1 MAGMDRFRSAKGH
14 RHPRVEVG
22 DSVSMPLL
30 WRDRKIAPPL
40 AYLATV
46 ASVNSGRA
54 AAVALSL
61 RVVSAVIL
69 LTAATGCRASP
80 AAQQQ
85 NDPANVPL
93 GRPAV
98 IAESPH
104 DPSAFTE
111 GLVFDGPALY
121 ESTGQLGQSQLREL
135 DPASGTV
142 LRAAPLPP
150 DFFGEGT
157 AVVGDRIW
165 QLTWKN
171 GVAIEWD
178 KASFTPLRQVPVS
191 GEGWGLCYDGNRLVR
206 SDGTDRLRFHDP
218 TSFAEIGSV
227 PVTYQGKPF
236 TGLNELECVDGQV
249 WANVFP
255 TDLIARIDPAAG
267 KVTAVV
273 DATGLLDAAP
283 RAQAKELN
291 GIAYA
296 GADEFLLTGKYWP
309 ATFRV
314 RFDVAGAK

>member
-1 MAGMDRFRSAKGH
+1 VKVAIAK
-14 RHPRVEVG
+14 
-22 DSVSMPLL
+22 
-30 WRDRKIAPPL
+30 RDPNISPPL
-40 AYLATV
+40 GYPATV
-46 ASVNSGRA
+46 ANVESVRA
-54 AAVALSL
+54 AARAIPS
-61 RVVSAVIL
+61 VVSAAIL
-69 LTAATGCRASP
+69 LMAATGCGGNAP
-80 AAQQQ
+80 AVQQQ
-85 NDPANVPL
+85 NESADVPM
-93 GRPAV
+93 GRPTV
-98 IAESPH
+98 IAETPH
-104 DPSAFTE
+104 DPAAFTE
-111 GLVFDGPALY
+111 GLQFDGTALY
-121 ESTGQLGQSQLREL
+121 ESTGQVGQSQLREL
-135 DPASGTV
+135 DPATGSV

-150 DFFGEGT
+150 DFFGEGL

-227 PVTYQGKPF
+227 PITYQGKPF

-273 DATGLLDAAP
+273 DAAGLLDAAP

>member
-1 MAGMDRFRSAKGH
+1 M
-14 RHPRVEVG
+14 G
-22 DSVSMPLL
+22 DSVSKPSL
-30 WRDRKIAPPL
+30 WCDRKIAPPL

-46 ASVNSGRA
+46 ASVESGRA
-54 AAVALSL
+54 AAVALLL

-69 LTAATGCRASP
+69 LMAATGCRASP

-85 NDPANVPL
+85 NEPADVPL
-93 GRPAV
+93 GRPTV

-135 DPASGTV
+135 DAASGTV

-150 DFFGEGT
+150 DFFGEGI

-178 KASFTPLRQVPVS
+178 KSSFTQLRQVPVD

-227 PVTYQGKPF
+227 SVTYQGTPF

-249 WANVFP
+249 WANVSP
-255 TDLIARIDPAAG
+255 TDLIARIDPATG

-273 DATGLLDAAP
+273 DGARLLDDAR
-283 RAQAKELN
+283 RAQAQQLN

-296 GADEFLLTGKYWP
+296 GAGEFVLTGKYWP
-309 ATFRV
+309 TMFRV
-314 RFDVAGAK
+314 RFDVAG

>member
-1 MAGMDRFRSAKGH
+1 
-14 RHPRVEVG
+14 VG
-22 DSVSMPLL
+22 DSVSKSSLS
-30 WRDRKIAPPL
+30 RDRKIAPPL

-46 ASVNSGRA
+46 ASVDSGRA
-54 AAVALSL
+54 AAVAPLL

-69 LTAATGCRASP
+69 LMAATGCRASP

-85 NDPANVPL
+85 NEAANVPV
-93 GRPAV
+93 GRPTV

-121 ESTGQLGQSQLREL
+121 ESTGQLGESQLREL
-135 DPASGTV
+135 DAASGKV

-150 DFFGEGT
+150 DLFGEGI

-178 KASFTPLRQVPVS
+178 KSSFTPLRQVPVE

-227 PVTYQGKPF
+227 PVTYQGTPLN
-236 TGLNELECVDGQV
+236 GLNELECVDGQV
-249 WANVFP
+249 WANVSP

-273 DATGLLDAAP
+273 DGARLLDDAH
-283 RAQAKELN
+283 RSQAQQLN

-296 GADEFLLTGKYWP
+296 GAGEFVLTGKYWP
-309 ATFRV
+309 TMFRV
-314 RFDVAGAK
+314 RFDLPG